1 MASGDIP
8 ARAGT
13 AVRTGS
19 QVLCEPEAALTV
31 ALEQEQV
38 GHAITL
44 LWDHHGHT
52 SSEMRL

>member
-19 QVLCEPEAALTV
+19 QVLCEPEAAHTV